1 MAGRARCTI
10 STQRARS
17 PHTLRVTLAVRVAML
32 RPYEADA
39 NMPTTAGPGPF
50 GILLQQY
57 RAAAGLSQEELAA
70 RASLSRRGISD
81 LERGERR
88 LPHPATVRRLADA
101 LNLDDAARARVLASV
116 HSAPASEITNGRI
129 LEAHVARLPT
139 DGSPPA
145 TTAARRSSL
154 PASLSSF
161 VGRDRELTEL
171 ASAIET
177 ARLLTLTGPGGVG
190 KTRLGLQLAQRL
202 ESRFKDGAA
211 FVALAALQDATLV
224 VPTIAHVLGKGPDDA
239 QAPADVVEA
248 LFDKQLLLVLDNFE
262 HVLGAAPAITELL
275 EACAGLKVLVTSR
288 APLRVRGEQEFPV
301 PPLRLPDRRRSLD
314 AITLSQYDAVRLF
327 VERARSVEPGFT
339 LTDVNAAAVAEI
351 CRRLDGLPLAMELA
365 AARIRLL
372 SPPGMLAHLEQRLL
386 DLRGGARDLPARQQ
400 TLRATFA
407 WSYDLL
413 DPAAQKLFERLSIFV
428 GGFTTAAARSV
439 GGGARVSGGVREEGE
454 HAPRPQAVPTLDG
467 DVLQLLE
474 SLLAMSMVHKE
485 GQPDGEQRLSILE
498 TIREFGLERL
508 AESGEEAALRRRH
521 ASAYLTFAE
530 RAKQEVSGPNQSVWL
545 ARLEA
550 EHGNLRAAF
559 DQTVANGETER
570 AARFLEALHWFWLVH
585 GHLTEGGERAARVAT
600 LAAATDRPGLQ
611 ALALDHASA
620 LAFHL
625 SDYAAACTLAEQSL
639 AIRRVVG
646 DSSRLPGLLVLLAA
660 AELRRGDPGA
670 ARAHL
675 EESMA
680 IAQQNGDVVSYSRSL
695 IDLANLAHEQA
706 DYVRA
711 RSLYHESL
719 GLARETDDRLGE
731 ATVLNNLAV
740 VARDRGD
747 GDEACRLFDES
758 IAIRRAIGDRHG
770 LALTLANLGDVV
782 SQLGDYQRA
791 KDLLT
796 ESLAIE
802 HDLGAGP
809 SIALVLERLAGLAAA
824 QRQPRRALRLAG
836 AAAAQR
842 ASIGVAAPRAAQ
854 VLLRQRLGPAR
865 QALDEAAVA
874 LAWAE
879 GNALSLDAAVGYGLT
894 GSDDL

>member
-1 MAGRARCTI
+1 MD
-10 STQRARS
+10 RARS
-17 PHTLRVTLAVRVAML
+17 
-32 RPYEADA
+32 
-39 NMPTTAGPGPF
+39 

-70 RASLSRRGISD
+70 RARLSRRGISD
-81 LERGERR
+81 LERGQRR
-88 LPHPATVRRLADA
+88 LPHPATVRRLAGA
-101 LNLDDAARARVLASV
+101 LNLDDAERASFVASIHTAPAPDNTDGRVLEAYV
-116 HSAPASEITNGRI
+116 VPLPA
-129 LEAHVARLPT
+129 AR
-139 DGSPPA
+139 SQPA
-145 TTAARRSSL
+145 TTAARRPTL

-161 VGRDRELTEL
+161 VGRDQELTEL
-171 ASAIET
+171 VSAIET
-177 ARLLTLTGPGGVG
+177 TRLLTLTGPGGVG
-190 KTRLGLQLAQRL
+190 KTRLALQLAQLL
-202 ESRFKDGAA
+202 ESRFRDGAA
-211 FVALAALQDATLV
+211 FVALAPIPDATLV
-224 VPTIAHVLGKGPDDA
+224 VPTIAQMLGKERDGARVPGE
-239 QAPADVVEA
+239 VVEA

-262 HVLGAAPAITELL
+262 HVLEAAPAITALL
-275 EACAGLKVLVTSR
+275 EACPGLKVLVTSR
-288 APLRVRGEQEFPV
+288 APLRVRGEQEFAV
-301 PPLRLPDRRRSLD
+301 PPLRLPDRGRSLD
-314 AITLSQYDAVRLF
+314 PTTLSQFDAVRLF
-327 VERARSVEPGFT
+327 AERARSVEPHFS
-339 LTDVNAAAVAEI
+339 LTDLNAAAVAEI

-372 SPPGMLAHLEQRLL
+372 SPQGMLSFLEQRLIVL
-386 DLRGGARDLPARQQ
+386 IGGARDLPARQQ

-413 DPAAQKLFERLSIFV
+413 EPAEQKLFQRLSVFV
-428 GGFTTAAARSV
+428 GGFTMAAVRSV
-439 GGGARVSGGVREEGE
+439 AGGQRPSGGVPQEGE
-454 HAPRPQAVPTLDG
+454 HTPRPLAVAALDG

-474 SLLAMSMVHKE
+474 SLVAMSMVQRE
-485 GQPDGEQRLSILE
+485 GQPDGEQRFSILE
-498 TIREFGLERL
+498 TIREFGLEHL
-508 AESGEEAALRRRH
+508 AESGEEGALRRRH

-530 RAKQEVSGPNQSVWL
+530 RAKQELSGPNQGVWL

-550 EHGNLRAAF
+550 EQGNLRAAF
-559 DQTVANGETER
+559 DACEANRETER

-600 LAAATDRPGLQ
+600 LAAATERPDLQ

-625 SDYAAACTLAEQSL
+625 SDYVAACALAEHSL
-639 AIRRVVG
+639 AIRRVEG
-646 DSSRLPGLLVLLAA
+646 DLSRLPSFLVLLAA
-660 AELRRGDPGA
+660 AELRQGDPGA

-680 IAQQNGDVVSYSRSL
+680 IAHQIGDVVNYSRSL

-706 DYVRA
+706 DYALA

-719 GLARETDDRLGE
+719 VLARETDDTLGE

-747 GDEACRLFDES
+747 GDEACRLFEQS
-758 IAIRRAIGDRHG
+758 IEIRRLIGDRHG
-770 LALTLANLGDVV
+770 LGLTLANLGDVV
-782 SQLGDYQRA
+782 SQLGDYRRA
-791 KDLLT
+791 RILLI

-842 ASIGVAAPRAAQ
+842 ASIG
-854 VLLRQRLGPAR
+854 LAR
-865 QALDEAAVA
+865 PVGCSGSPQPT
-874 LAWAE
+874 AWPSTS
-879 GNALSLDAAVGYGLT
+879 GT
-894 GSDDL
+894 R